1 MSSSQ
6 ILSVIKWR
14 DLVLNL
20 VIKEMKI
27 RYMGAM
33 LGFVWSLGNPLVVTL
48 TYYVVFTYIM
58 PNNQDRFALHLVTGV
73 VHWMLLAQ
81 ALSQSSEWLIGN
93 SNLIRKM
100 RFPRILLPLSCAITL
115 LVLWAGAMLIYA
127 GLFIFLGGVV
137 TRAFLW
143 YPIILISFIALV
155 MGAGLTLS
163 VLQIT
168 VRDAKHFTDVC
179 VPLLFWL
186 TPIVWMTSSVP
197 APIAEVIVFNP
208 LTPFF
213 NGFNDILHS
222 GIAPAASTAALCLAL
237 GATSLAIGLTVFKRL
252 ETQVEFL

>member
-6 ILSVIKWR
+6 ILSAIKWR

-20 VIKEMKI
+20 VMKEMKI

-100 RFPRILLPLSCAITL
+100 RFPHILLPLSCAITVL
-115 LVLWAGAMLIYA
+115 ILWAGAMLIYA
-127 GLFIFLGGVV
+127 GLFAFLGGVL
-137 TRAFLW
+137 TKAFLW

-155 MGAGLTLS
+155 MGAG
-163 VLQIT
+163 
-168 VRDAKHFTDVC
+168 
-179 VPLLFWL
+179 
-186 TPIVWMTSSVP
+186 
-197 APIAEVIVFNP
+197 
-208 LTPFF
+208 
-213 NGFNDILHS
+213 
-222 GIAPAASTAALCLAL
+222 
-237 GATSLAIGLTVFKRL
+237 
-252 ETQVEFL
+252 